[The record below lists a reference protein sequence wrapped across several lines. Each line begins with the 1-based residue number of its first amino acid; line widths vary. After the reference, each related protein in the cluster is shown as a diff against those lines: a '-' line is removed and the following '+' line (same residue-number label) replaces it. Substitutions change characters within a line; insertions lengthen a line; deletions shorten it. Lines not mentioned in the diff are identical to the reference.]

1 MVVHKMEYPYFLF
14 ASLLLVGLSSP
25 HGNLDPITW
34 KPLVIVDYLSY
45 YPQAKGFLIW
55 IYFALQATF
64 NHSETHKPLDYKNN
78 SSCKTVIKLL
88 SKDLYKHRKP
98 A

>member
-34 KPLVIVDYLSY
+34 KPLVIVDYL
-45 YPQAKGFLIW
+45 
-55 IYFALQATF
+55 
-64 NHSETHKPLDYKNN
+64 YKYHFVN
-78 SSCKTVIKLL
+78 SLRGCNE
-88 SKDLYKHRKP
+88 
-98 A
+98 

>member
-34 KPLVIVDYLSY
+34 KPLVIVDYRLNY
-45 YPQAKGFLIW
+45 RLNYHK
-55 IYFALQATF
+55 
-64 NHSETHKPLDYKNN
+64 SER
-78 SSCKTVIKLL
+78 KTGMK
-88 SKDLYKHRKP
+88 STQ
-98 A
+98 